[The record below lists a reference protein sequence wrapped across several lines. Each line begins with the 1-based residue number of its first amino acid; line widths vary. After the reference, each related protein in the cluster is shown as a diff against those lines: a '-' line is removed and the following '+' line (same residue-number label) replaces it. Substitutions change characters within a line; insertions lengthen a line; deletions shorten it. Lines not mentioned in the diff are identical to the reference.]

1 VQDRWR
7 HPDGVVLPRG
17 ALICYREW
25 YTSPDPATS
34 DTGLKL
40 TNAELGQGITRRE
53 RDDPRLAMGVL
64 DPSTFA
70 TDGGPP
76 IAEQIN
82 AELLRARLVPFHKA
96 ENRRIP
102 SIGSH
107 DRRGP
112 VSGWAEMRQRLT
124 GSDGVPMLVFFSSCK
139 ACIRTIPQLQHD
151 PLKAED
157 VAEGADHAADAVRY
171 ACMARPWT
179 KSPPPPDERRGDD
192 GYSTTPPHEGWDDGD
207 YEWARSSVLT
217 L

>member
-1 VQDRWR
+1 
-7 HPDGVVLPRG
+7 
-17 ALICYREW
+17 
-25 YTSPDPATS
+25 
-34 DTGLKL
+34 
-40 TNAELGQGITRRE
+40 
-53 RDDPRLAMGVL
+53 
-64 DPSTFA
+64 
-70 TDGGPP
+70 
-76 IAEQIN
+76 
-82 AELLRARLVPFHKA
+82 
-96 ENRRIP
+96 
-102 SIGSH
+102 
-107 DRRGP
+107 
-112 VSGWAEMRQRLT
+112 MRQRLT
-124 GSDGVPMLVFFSSCK
+124 GTDGVPMLVFFSSCK